1 MVQGAWLLLELVED
15 LGVFHMMLGLQAN
28 YKYKSYGVAEAS
40 TRFLRKAWEVRQCV
54 AVSGFLQVAPER
66 ALCESVR
73 VKSNGNPG
81 CWRYQK
87 QGFSVKAM

>member
-54 AVSGFLQVAPER
+54 AGSGFLEH
-66 ALCESVR
+66 SW
-73 VKSNGNPG
+73 SSPG
-81 CWRYQK
+81 GCN
-87 QGFSVKAM
+87 V